1 MAEISTFNAKTRTR
15 LGSRTCRKLR
25 AEGNIPGNI
34 YGHKE
39 DSVAISV
46 DGETLTKAVNSGHKI
61 VDVNLDGN
69 LEKTILRDVQWNTFA
84 TEILHFDLMRIDA
97 NERVMVSV
105 PVELKGMSP
114 GVSSGGVLDQ
124 QVHEIEMEV
133 LALEIPDSLVLRI
146 SDLKIGDAKHLSD
159 LELPPSAQVE
169 LPPDTLIVQV
179 NEPREVP
186 ELEEEAEEGV
196 PTEPELVGKA
206 DEDEGE
212 GDED

>member
-15 LGSRTCRKLR
+15 LGTRTCRKLR

-34 YGHKE
+34 YGHSI
-39 DSVAISV
+39 DSVSISV
-46 DGETLTKAVNSGHKI
+46 DGDTLTKAVNSGHKI
-61 VDVNLDGN
+61 VDVNLDGKV
-69 LEKTILRDVQWNTFA
+69 EKTILRDVHWNTFA

-105 PVELKGMSP
+105 PVELKGISP
-114 GVSSGGVLDQ
+114 GVTSGGVLDH

-146 SDLKIGDAKHLSD
+146 SDLKLGEARHLSD
-159 LELPPSAQVE
+159 LELPPSAKVD

-179 NEPREVP
+179 NEPMEMPDVEP
-186 ELEEEAEEGV
+186 AEEMG
-196 PTEPELVGKA
+196 PTEPELVGKE
-206 DEDEGE
+206 DEDEG
-212 GDED
+212 DEE